1 GDASSDKVV
10 DRQAADI
17 KIDLAGPLAERL
29 ANPSPLNELI
39 AQGSRGDW
47 RNVRRTARDLNTPRE
62 AEILIVMLALE
73 TAALVQQHKQ
83 HGLDCVRALLRAMG
97 LEECYAAG
105 GLASVQ
111 AIEEIIEGVKDR
123 IAPNPNAIVVIDEV
137 GSWLLR
143 IMTGN
148 IGNVNE
154 IPAHLQ

>member
-1 GDASSDKVV
+1 
-10 DRQAADI
+10 
-17 KIDLAGPLAERL
+17 
-29 ANPSPLNELI
+29 
-39 AQGSRGDW
+39 
-47 RNVRRTARDLNTPRE
+47 
-62 AEILIVMLALE
+62 
-73 TAALVQQHKQ
+73 
-83 HGLDCVRALLRAMG
+83 LDCVRALLRAMG

-154 IPAHLQ
+154 IPAHLQILWGLTAGGFWTGTKKKDKEMQSWYSVAFSLLGFSTEKMFFGALKDKLLGSGFVNRMLLFNVGRGAVERVDPKYSVNECPRWLV